1 MFRLLALTEPSYA
14 VSRKLCRKRRKRGAP
29 VKEVCDIDEEEF
41 YMDLLTGNKIHT
53 HSTTVLQ
60 YTLYNVCPVLHEFVI
75 LYIIYIR
82 YLYIEDFS
90 EVLF

>member
-41 YMDLLTGNKIHT
+41 YMDLLTGKHIENYFICFCLNLI
-53 HSTTVLQ
+53 VLLVIDFVYISQ
-60 YTLYNVCPVLHEFVI
+60 TKDPSQVCDH
-75 LYIIYIR
+75 
-82 YLYIEDFS
+82 
-90 EVLF
+90 

>member
-41 YMDLLTGNKIHT
+41 YMDLLTGKHT
-53 HSTTVLQ
+53 KNYSNSN
-60 YTLYNVCPVLHEFVI
+60 YSN
-75 LYIIYIR
+75 
-82 YLYIEDFS
+82 
-90 EVLF
+90 